1 MTKAVLFDVDG
12 TLIDTVDLHAKAW
25 VEALQHFGIR
35 STFEDM
41 RLQIGKGGDQVLLG
55 LLPPAELERK
65 GEEIQEFRSD
75 LFKRKYLPEARAFP
89 AVRELFERI
98 RASGQRIVLAS
109 SGKADEVA
117 RYKEV
122 AGIADLID
130 AATSSDDAERS
141 KPFPDIFEAALKQL
155 PGLEPGDVV
164 VVGDTPYDAEAART
178 AGMKTVGVLCGGFAE
193 DALRSAGCVAVYRDP
208 EDLLQNYERSL
219 LAA

>member
-1 MTKAVLFDVDG
+1 M
-12 TLIDTVDLHAKAW
+12 
-25 VEALQHFGIR
+25 
-35 STFEDM
+35 
-41 RLQIGKGGDQVLLG
+41 LLG

-155 PGLEPGDVV
+155 PGLNPSDAV

-178 AGMKTVGVLCGGFAE
+178 VGMKTVGVLCGGFAE